1 MDALDLTQRIKLSVM
16 FNLETFIFTQYGV
29 YKALVW
35 YVKLE
40 VVRHW
45 KIYLAST
52 TYQFIYHIK

>member
-40 VVRHW
+40 VVRH
-45 KIYLAST
+45 
-52 TYQFIYHIK
+52 